1 MEKAKQVEYVL
12 SDHQDVC
19 LSLSACLE
27 AKKPYHG
34 MYIKNGKVMLA
45 NLVEKIEIKDK
56 VYKLA
61 FLSTSVQNVAC
72 EEYITTI
79 DLENNKFE
87 YDIGSVAYT
96 KQLAFKEQGELL
108 GISYHMVNKEDKS
121 VKFKIIPMVTYRDL
135 YSMKTSNMLRFNQ
148 REIAQGTVISLSV
161 MDQANIIMKSEEL
174 DWTREQKNVTNVK
187 HELVGKD
194 GVKEVFTEDLVI
206 PGEFEI
212 MLKAKEEKDFVLW
225 VGSNDFSL
233 SDLSIRE
240 VQKEAMIHKEKVS
253 FKIDENY
260 VELQD
265 LAKSMDSLY
274 LKKYLI
280 PSLPYRRG
288 FDAEYDLL
296 VSQENINSILKDIQ
310 DLINIVKAIDGAYL
324 TFGKVI
330 EAREALL
337 HIKRYIKALDTI
349 QEEKARVQ
357 KELVLLKLWYVESV
371 NRLIQQDNTV
381 DLFLDFVKD
390 IVYFMLSDENSEK
403 YLRDIETV
411 ALTYNAVRVYESLLN
426 KVGLEDVLTYKGAMV
441 VQNLI
446 EEKFWCEDKR
456 VMRKQIDDM
465 NPVASIEMIY
475 TLSLSYPCIV
485 GNMPVKVLDTIFKE
499 LYTPYGLREVSK
511 NSIQNTG
518 LIYPK
523 YMAHFVKA
531 NLRQNGV
538 TRASQKIA
546 YNLVKE
552 LIQDIGKYTN
562 AGIKEVYHE
571 KGILIDSIGYD
582 LLTNAEVIRL
592 YDMLT

>member
-1 MEKAKQVEYVL
+1 
-12 SDHQDVC
+12 
-19 LSLSACLE
+19 
-27 AKKPYHG
+27 
-34 MYIKNGKVMLA
+34 
-45 NLVEKIEIKDK
+45 
-56 VYKLA
+56 
-61 FLSTSVQNVAC
+61 
-72 EEYITTI
+72 
-79 DLENNKFE
+79 
-87 YDIGSVAYT
+87 
-96 KQLAFKEQGELL
+96 
-108 GISYHMVNKEDKS
+108 
-121 VKFKIIPMVTYRDL
+121 
-135 YSMKTSNMLRFNQ
+135 
-148 REIAQGTVISLSV
+148 
-161 MDQANIIMKSEEL
+161 
-174 DWTREQKNVTNVK
+174 
-187 HELVGKD
+187 
-194 GVKEVFTEDLVI
+194 
-206 PGEFEI
+206 
-212 MLKAKEEKDFVLW
+212 
-225 VGSNDFSL
+225 
-233 SDLSIRE
+233 
-240 VQKEAMIHKEKVS
+240 MIHKEKVS